1 MSESEKEKKNKFGP
15 FGEFLLNTS
24 TALWE
29 GLLNEPD
36 KSTLQTQA
44 LEDMKAELQKAAL
57 EKSIVVLL
65 VEKQYNHNYYETIT
79 GWIAAKE
86 FGPVIPVKLPNDL
99 LPIQMVPLE
108 RVKKISVLAKD
119 GTKKSITRP

>member
-1 MSESEKEKKNKFGP
+1 MSEPTEKKSKFGP
-15 FGEFLLNTS
+15 FGEFLINTS

-36 KSTLQTQA
+36 RSTLQNQAMAEMTQ
-44 LEDMKAELQKAAL
+44 ELQLAASQ
-57 EKSIVVLL
+57 KSIVVLL
-65 VEKQYNHNYYETIT
+65 VEKQYDHSRYETIT

-86 FGPVIPVKLPNDL
+86 FGPAVPVKLPNDL
-99 LPIQMVPLE
+99 LPLQMVPLE

-119 GTKKSITRP
+119 GTKKSVTRP

>member
-36 KSTLQTQA
+36 KSTLQHQA
-44 LEDMKAELQKAAL
+44 LEEMTEALQKAAL
-57 EKSIVVLL
+57 DKSIVVLL

-79 GWIAAKE
+79 GWIVAKE
-86 FGPVIPVKLPNDL
+86 FGPVVPVKLPNDL
-99 LPIQMVPLE
+99 LPVQMVPLE